1 MSNHNDFNKVGQRM
15 PYNAPQGFL
24 DEIEQQ
30 VMARIDSDTTAASTA
45 AAPAAAAP
53 AAKAP
58 SHRRLWWTIG
68 TVLVAASVAL
78 LLIFKAVPAY
88 QEMRD
93 LNAIDQ
99 AFAELSTDDQ
109 DYLLEVY
116 QDDLFM
122 NSQELEEEDYQL

>member
-1 MSNHNDFNKVGQRM
+1 
-15 PYNAPQGFL
+15 
-24 DEIEQQ
+24 
-30 VMARIDSDTTAASTA
+30 
-45 AAPAAAAP
+45 
-53 AAKAP
+53 
-58 SHRRLWWTIG
+58 
-68 TVLVAASVAL
+68 VLVAASVAL